1 MMMTSVQVFDTITTT
16 AAHITMAVTKKE
28 PIRINNERQ
37 SNAAPLSKPTRTVRR
52 FERRME
58 DVNGFNYQI

>member
-1 MMMTSVQVFDTITTT
+1 MSGNQTQ
-16 AAHITMAVTKKE
+16 
-28 PIRINNERQ
+28 PPYR
-37 SNAAPLSKPTRTVRR
+37 KPTRTVRR